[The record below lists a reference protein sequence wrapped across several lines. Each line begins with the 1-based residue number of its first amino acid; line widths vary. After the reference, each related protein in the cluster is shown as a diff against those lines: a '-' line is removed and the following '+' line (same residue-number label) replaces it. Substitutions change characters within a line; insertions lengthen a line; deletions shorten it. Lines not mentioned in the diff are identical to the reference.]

1 MVERSEVR
9 GHYAVAYSELG
20 AIPALICSLS
30 YCKEPD
36 YGITRLKIMV

>member
-9 GHYAVAYSELG
+9 GHYAVAYSRIG
-20 AIPALICSLS
+20 RNSGMNCAPS